1 VNARP
6 VFVDFAFIAIYPGFT
21 QALSCRLH
29 AARVRLSGDEK
40 ELQQ

>member
-6 VFVDFAFIAIYPGFT
+6 VFVDFAFIAIYPSRG
-21 QALSCRLH
+21 QALSCKQH
-29 AARVRLSGDEK
+29 AARIPPGWDEK